1 HAITV
6 DGIASI
12 LSAMAERD
20 GISVGVPA
28 RQLAELLLAVE
39 TGIALEQLTSPDAID
54 IRHAGAVLRQ
64 LVELASSP
72 AVVSRK

>member
-1 HAITV
+1 
-6 DGIASI
+6 
-12 LSAMAERD
+12 MA
-20 GISVGVPA
+20 G
-28 RQLAELLLAVE
+28 AELLLAIE